1 MTTITLTAV
10 DGHSFAAY
18 RADPP
23 ASPRGSLVVLQEIF
37 GVNAHIRRVC
47 DGFAAEGYVTVAP
60 ALFDRAERGIELGY
74 DEAGF
79 AKGRE
84 LVGAVGMDGP
94 ARDIAATV
102 ASLSGKIGVVGYC
115 WGGGLAWL
123 AAARVPGIAAS
134 VGYYGRLI
142 ATSLLGE
149 TPHAPMILHYGE
161 HDPHIPMSD
170 VEKVRAAHPEMAIFT
185 YDAGHG
191 FNCEDRA
198 DFNSDAATLARAR
211 TLAFLH
217 DKIGWR

>member
-1 MTTITLTAV
+1 MTTITLTAG

-47 DGFAAEGYVTVAP
+47 DGFAAEGYVAVAP
-60 ALFDRAERGIELGY
+60 ALFDRAQRGVELGY

-142 ATSLLGE
+142 ATSLLDE
-149 TPHAPMILHYGE
+149 IPRAPMILHYGE

-198 DFNSDAATLARAR
+198 DFNPDAATLARAR